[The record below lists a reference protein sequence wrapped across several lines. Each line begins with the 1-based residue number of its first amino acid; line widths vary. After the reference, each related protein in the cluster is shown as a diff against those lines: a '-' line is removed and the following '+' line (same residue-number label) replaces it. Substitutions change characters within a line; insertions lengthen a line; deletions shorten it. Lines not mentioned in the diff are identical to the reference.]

1 MREQSCYEIL
11 GVGEDASF
19 DEIKQAKDRLV
30 GECQGDQKQIELIEA
45 AYDSVL
51 MERLRMR
58 QEGKIPV
65 PDRIRFPERQV
76 ATPTAAPDNRPTSQA
91 TDWLQNF
98 LDNPS
103 RNDILWPGGAFLV
116 TALVGVSAPPIGLAL
131 GIGVCIYFLNR
142 KERKFGRSILLTFG
156 GFFAGVVL
164 GSLLGTLMAGQ
175 LSMLGLS
182 ADAFAMVITL
192 VGLWLVS
199 SFLR

>member
-1 MREQSCYEIL
+1 MREESCYEIL

-30 GECQGDQKQIELIEA
+30 GECQDDQKQIELIES

-76 ATPTAAPDNRPTSQA
+76 ATLPAESENRPASQA
-91 TDWLQNF
+91 TAWLQNF
-98 LDNPS
+98 LDTPS
-103 RNDILWPGGAFLV
+103 RNDLLWPGGALLV
-116 TALVGVSAPPIGLAL
+116 TALVGVTAPPIGLAL

-142 KERKFGRSILLTFG
+142 KERKFGRAVLLTFG

-164 GSLLGTLMAGQ
+164 GSLLGGLMADQ
-175 LSMLGLS
+175 LTMLGLS
-182 ADAFAMVITL
+182 TDAFAMVVTL
-192 VGLWLVS
+192 VVLWLTS

>member
-1 MREQSCYEIL
+1 MREESYYEVL

-19 DEIKQAKDRLV
+19 DEIKRAKDRLV
-30 GECQGDQKQIELIEA
+30 GECQDDQKRIELIEA

-76 ATPTAAPDNRPTSQA
+76 TAPAAEPDNRSTAPA
-91 TDWLQNF
+91 PDWLQNF
-98 LDNPS
+98 LDTPS
-103 RNDILWPGGAFLV
+103 RNDILWPGGAMLV

-131 GIGVCIYFLNR
+131 GIGVCIYFLTR
-142 KERKFGRSILLTFG
+142 KERKFGRAVLLTFG
-156 GFFAGVVL
+156 GFFAGVVV
-164 GSLLGTLMAGQ
+164 GSLLGGLMAGQ
-175 LSMLGLS
+175 LGMLGLS
-182 ADAFAMVITL
+182 TDAFAMIITL
-192 VGLWLVS
+192 VVLWLVS